1 VKPEIIEPTGY
12 LTGEIE
18 VPGDKSISHRVLM
31 LASLADGESTIHGL
45 SRGQDVKHT
54 IKILSSLGVQ
64 LDEIESDVL
73 HIQGG
78 ALKEPSEK
86 LYVGNSGTSIR
97 LMSGMLAGLPF
108 LATLDGD
115 ESIRKRPMERI
126 IEPLERMGATISCL
140 ETTGVAPF
148 RIDGGGLKG
157 IEYQMEV
164 PSAQVK
170 GCLMFAGLFA
180 TGDTTVIE
188 ITPTRAHTEELFEEV
203 GLDVDATS
211 TSVTVKPGQPKPFT
225 HKVKGDPSQAAFWA
239 VGATILKGSEVSIKN
254 VYTGRERNGFIDVL
268 LRMGAD
274 IIQDPVTN
282 DLNVASSELVGT
294 VVEEAEIPGLIDEVP
309 ILAVAAACAD
319 GETHFKGLG
328 ELRVKESN
336 RLETIVSEI
345 GLMGMKAEISGD
357 DLVIQGGK
365 LTGGQVD
372 SRGDHRIAMSCAI
385 AALVSTDP
393 TEISGWEAVST
404 SYPDFIAD
412 LDALRK

>member
-1 VKPEIIEPTGY
+1 MNSEIIEPTGR
-12 LTGEIE
+12 LIGQIE

-31 LASLADGESTIHGL
+31 LASLADGESTIYGL
-45 SRGQDVKHT
+45 SKGQDVQHT
-54 IKILSSLGVQ
+54 MKILSSLGAQ
-64 LDEIESDVL
+64 LNETESDTL
-73 HIQGG
+73 LIQGG
-78 ALKEPSEK
+78 GLKEPTEK

-108 LATLDGD
+108 SATIDGD
-115 ESIRKRPMERI
+115 ESIRKRPMGRI
-126 IEPLERMGATISCL
+126 IEPLERMGSTISCL
-140 ETTGVAPF
+140 ESTGMAPF
-148 RIDGGGLKG
+148 RIDGGGLEG

-180 TGDTTVIE
+180 KGDTTVIE

-203 GLDVDATS
+203 GLEVDTTS
-211 TSVTVKPGQPKPFT
+211 TSVTVKPGQPKPFI

-239 VGATILKGSEVSIKN
+239 VGATILKGSEVCIKN
-254 VYTGRERNGFIDVL
+254 VYIGRERTGFIDVL

-274 IIQDPVTN
+274 IKLDPVTN
-282 DLNVASSELVGT
+282 DLNVASSELIGT
-294 VVEEAEIPGLIDEVP
+294 VIEETEIPGLIDEVP
-309 ILAVAAACAD
+309 VLAVAAACAE
-319 GETHFKGLG
+319 GETYFKGLG

-345 GLMGMKAEISGD
+345 GSMGLKAEISGD
-357 DLVIQGGK
+357 DLVIQGGR

-372 SRGDHRIAMSCAI
+372 SHGDHRIAMSCAI
-385 AALVSTDP
+385 AALVSTGP
-393 TEISGWEAVST
+393 TEISGWDAVAT
-404 SYPDFIAD
+404 SYPSFIAD

>member
-1 VKPEIIEPTGY
+1 MKPEIIEPTGY

-54 IKILSSLGVQ
+54 MKILSSLGVQ

>member
-1 VKPEIIEPTGY
+1 MKSEIIEPTGC
-12 LTGEIE
+12 LTGGIE

-31 LASLADGESTIHGL
+31 LASLADGESRIHGL
-45 SRGQDVKHT
+45 SKGQDVKHT
-54 IKILSSLGVQ
+54 MEILSSLGVQ

-97 LMSGMLAGLPF
+97 LMSGILAGLPF
-108 LATLDGD
+108 SATLDGD
-115 ESIRKRPMERI
+115 GSIRKRPMERI

-140 ETTGVAPF
+140 DTPGVAPF

-211 TSVTVKPGQPKPFT
+211 TSVTVKPGQPKPFI
-225 HKVKGDPSQAAFWA
+225 HKVKGDPSQAAFWV

-254 VYTGRERNGFIDVL
+254 VYTGHARDVFIDVL

-274 IIQDPVTN
+274 IIRDPVTN

-319 GETHFKGLG
+319 GETYFKGLG
-328 ELRVKESN
+328 ELRFKESN

-345 GLMGMKAEISGD
+345 GSMGMKA
-357 DLVIQGGK
+357 
-365 LTGGQVD
+365 
-372 SRGDHRIAMSCAI
+372 
-385 AALVSTDP
+385 
-393 TEISGWEAVST
+393 
-404 SYPDFIAD
+404 
-412 LDALRK
+412 

>member
-1 VKPEIIEPTGY
+1 MKSEIIEPTGC
-12 LTGEIE
+12 LTGGIE

-31 LASLADGESTIHGL
+31 LASLADGESRIHGL
-45 SRGQDVKHT
+45 SKGQDVKHT
-54 IKILSSLGVQ
+54 MEILSSLGVQ

-97 LMSGMLAGLPF
+97 LMSGILAGLPF
-108 LATLDGD
+108 SATLDGD
-115 ESIRKRPMERI
+115 GSIRKRPMERI

-140 ETTGVAPF
+140 ETPGVAPV

-211 TSVTVKPGQPKPFT
+211 TSVTVKPGQPKPFI
-225 HKVKGDPSQAAFWA
+225 HKVKGDPSQAAFWV

-254 VYTGRERNGFIDVL
+254 VYTGHARDGFIDVL

-274 IIQDPVTN
+274 IIRDPVTN

-319 GETHFKGLG
+319 GETYFKGLG
-328 ELRVKESN
+328 ELRFKESN

-345 GLMGMKAEISGD
+345 GSMGMKAEISGD

-372 SRGDHRIAMSCAI
+372 SHGDHRIAMSCAI
-385 AALVSTDP
+385 AALVSTNP
-393 TEISGWEAVST
+393 TEISGWESVST